1 MSFADKVLRFP
12 AMECRNANARCKQCL
27 GQNRCK
33 IQGIL
38 SRIYI
43 YTITHTFVHMR
54 TVTLISYILII
65 CNKEYTIF
73 NRISTVVDQ

>member
-1 MSFADKVLRFP
+1 MSFADKVLKFP

-43 YTITHTFVHMR
+43 YYYTHVCTHAHGH
-54 TVTLISYILII
+54 THIL
-65 CNKEYTIF
+65 YF
-73 NRISTVVDQ
+73 NSMH